1 MSNPELDKPST
12 VVDNSV
18 NNGEIIVDDY
28 DIPDIKQESPLP
40 SSNDNILPEPEKL
53 TTKILPDPVTMPTN
67 DEPPASIKTETKPI
81 ISPSVSYSGFKPVR
95 GRPKIMLCTR
105 CKTFVSRDKLDKH
118 SISKCDSIIKKREA
132 NKGGCGC
139 GCRRRKRRVDPQFLK
154 DFRSLK
160 KENAATAAAGLAVAK
175 KVAHL
180 RKKLSKKKLKLL
192 PKDVKN
198 LFSFLEKKF
207 TK

>member
-1 MSNPELDKPST
+1 MSNPDLENPST
-12 VVDNSV
+12 QGEIVVDTYDEP
-18 NNGEIIVDDY
+18 EI
-28 DIPDIKQESPLP
+28 KKEPLP
-40 SSNDNILPEPEKL
+40 SSDDNILPEPEQP
-53 TTKILPDPVTMPTN
+53 TDKILPEPVTMPTN
-67 DEPPASIKTETKPI
+67 DEPPAPSTVPEKI
-81 ISPSVSYSGFKPVR
+81 ISPSVSFSGFKPVR

-139 GCRRRKRRVDPQFLK
+139 GCRRRRKRRVDPQFLK
-154 DFRSLK
+154 DFRLLK
-160 KENAATAAAGLAVAK
+160 KENAVTAAAGHAVAK
-175 KVAHL
+175 KVSQL